1 MNELRQLYRPLLPLA
16 AATAVL
22 LSVWMLLLNGV
33 GAAVQWP
40 DMPARAQDPLAQA
53 PAEAVTP
60 VAPPQ
65 LQEYQ
70 QVWLTPLF
78 QANRQPDAANAAAGA
93 FDVAPLLDS
102 VVLTGIVA
110 AQQVRVALLKENT
123 GQALSLKEGQTL
135 PNGWLLERIGER
147 HIELVNG
154 PTRQTL
160 ELSTPRL
167 PMTLP

>member
-1 MNELRQLYRPLLPLA
+1 MNELRQRYAPLLPLA
-16 AATAVL
+16 ALTA
-22 LSVWMLLLNGV
+22 LLLAAWSLLLGGV

-40 DMPARAQDPLAQA
+40 EVAARSPAPLA
-53 PAEAVTP
+53 
-60 VAPPQ
+60 APPGEAAVPLTPPP
-65 LQEYQ
+65 LQDYQ
-70 QVWLTPLF
+70 QVWLMPLF
-78 QANRQPDAANAAAGA
+78 HAARQPDAANAPVDTFAP
-93 FDVAPLLDS
+93 APLLDS